1 MINMNNRRRFIGR
14 ILGLGVLGIAFGYLY
29 SRGLSPV
36 AAVLVLICC
45 RGLFRFLYAVV
56 SFILT
61 AALIIAI
68 LGFIIY

>member
-1 MINMNNRRRFIGR
+1 MINMNNRRRFVGR
-14 ILGLGVLGIAFGYLY
+14 ILGLGVLGIAFGYLH

-36 AAVLVLICC
+36 AAALVLICC

-56 SFILT
+56 SFLLT